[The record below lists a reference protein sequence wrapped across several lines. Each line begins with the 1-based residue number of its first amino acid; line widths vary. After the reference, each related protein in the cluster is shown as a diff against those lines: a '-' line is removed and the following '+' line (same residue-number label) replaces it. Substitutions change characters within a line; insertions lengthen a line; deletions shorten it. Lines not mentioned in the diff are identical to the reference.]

1 MRSSS
6 PCQGSLERRLEAAV
20 DSELWRGIGLALVI
34 QLVLMFGWWTA
45 AHRGRTA
52 GAARVGGSWREPR
65 ALATRSLVVAGL
77 CIAAAAVT
85 LGLLGVA
92 WPVLFAVI
100 ALGLAALAFASR
112 EGRAEAKRFLAL
124 IDTAPLGIVACDA
137 TGRLTVV
144 NAQVWRMLGAPSGIP
159 IERLGNLLEHPRVL
173 ENGALEIVHRA
184 LAAGETFATEAS
196 YESQWRGLRKF
207 RVVGGPLRGDD
218 GGIEGALFLLE
229 DVTERAAIQRYVRET
244 RHLDAMS
251 RLAAG
256 IAQEV
261 KDPLS
266 VVRSNLTA
274 MREEL
279 PQLAGGENF
288 TSSNQLLEFAR
299 ILDESAE
306 GVERAIELMGD
317 LRGLALTE
325 ADDGT
330 ELETTSLTALLR
342 SCVRVAAARKKSGL
356 LIDEHYAEL
365 PSVQGAPSQLRHVF
379 LPLLVS
385 AVDAAGERGRVRVR
399 TTPEPGYAVV
409 HVSDDGPGIAPE
421 RRSRMF
427 EPSFAA
433 KSPEDTA
440 GLELFIARE
449 IVHAHRGEIRLHSR
463 PGAGATFEV
472 RLPLETPD
480 EPPPG

>member
-1 MRSSS
+1 VEAGVSSEI
-6 PCQGSLERRLEAAV
+6 L
-20 DSELWRGIGLALVI
+20 RGIGLALAI
-34 QLVLMFGWWTA
+34 QLVLMFGWWIA
-45 AHRGRTA
+45 AQRSRSA
-52 GAARVGGSWREPR
+52 GAARVGGAWREPR
-65 ALATRSLVVAGL
+65 ALGGRALVVAGT
-77 CIAAAAVT
+77 CIAAAAIA

-92 WPVLFAVI
+92 WPVLLAVI
-100 ALGLAALAFASR
+100 TLGLAALALASR
-112 EGRAEAKRFLAL
+112 ESRVEAKRFLSL
-124 IDTAPLGIVACDA
+124 IDTAPLGVIACDA
-137 TGRLTVV
+137 TGQLTVV
-144 NAQVWRMLGAPSGIP
+144 NAQVWRMLGAPEP
-159 IERLGNLLEHPRVL
+159 LAADQLGNLLQHPRVV
-173 ENGALEIVHRA
+173 ESGAVEVVHRA
-184 LAAGETFATEAS
+184 LAEGETFATEAS
-196 YESQWRGLRKF
+196 YESLWRGVRKF
-207 RVVGGPLRGDD
+207 RVVGGPLRGED
-218 GGIEGALFLLE
+218 GGISGALFLLE
-229 DVTERAAIQRYVRET
+229 DITERAAIQRHVRET

-266 VVRSNLTA
+266 VVRSNLAA

-279 PQLAGGENF
+279 PQLSEGQNF
-288 TSSNQLLEFAR
+288 TGTNQLLEFAR

-306 GVERAIELMGD
+306 GVERAIALMGD
-317 LRGLALTE
+317 LQGLAASE
-325 ADDGT
+325 AESGT

-385 AVDAAGERGRVRVR
+385 AVDSAGERGRVRVR
-399 TTPEPGYAVV
+399 TAPEGGYAVV
-409 HVSDDGPGIAPE
+409 SVSDDGPGIPPE

-433 KSPEDTA
+433 RSPEDTT

-463 PGAGATFEV
+463 PGSGATFEV
-472 RLPLETPD
+472 RLPLKEVG
-480 EPPPG
+480 EAEAL

>member
-1 MRSSS
+1 L
-6 PCQGSLERRLEAAV
+6 GVGV
-20 DSELWRGIGLALVI
+20 DSEIWRGIGLALVI
-34 QLVLMFGWWTA
+34 QLALMLGWWIA
-45 AHRGRTA
+45 AQRGHS
-52 GAARVGGSWREPR
+52 AARVGGTWREPHAVGAR
-65 ALATRSLVVAGL
+65 PLAVAGI
-77 CIAAAAVT
+77 CIAAAAVA
-85 LGLLGVA
+85 LGLLGIA
-92 WPVLFAVI
+92 WPVLCAVT
-100 ALGLAALAFASR
+100 ALGVGALVFASR

-124 IDTAPLGIVACDA
+124 IDTAPLGIIACDA

-144 NAQVWRMLGAPSGIP
+144 NAQVWRMLGAPAGIP
-159 IERLGNLLEHPRVL
+159 IEQLGNLLQHPRVV
-173 ENGALEIVHRA
+173 ESGAVEVVHRA
-184 LAAGETFATEAS
+184 LAEGETFATEAS
-196 YESQWRGLRKF
+196 YESQWRGMRKF
-207 RVVGGPLRGDD
+207 RVVGGPLRDDD
-218 GGIEGALFLLE
+218 GAISGALFLLE
-229 DVTERAAIQRYVRET
+229 DVTERVAIQRHVSET
-244 RHLDAMS
+244 RHLDAMT

-266 VVRSNLTA
+266 VVRSNLAA

-279 PQLAGGENF
+279 PQLADSGNF
-288 TSSNQLLEFAR
+288 TGANQLLEFAR
-299 ILDESAE
+299 ILDESTE
-306 GVERAIELMGD
+306 GVERAIALMGD
-317 LRGLALTE
+317 LQGLAASE
-325 ADDGT
+325 AESRT

-365 PSVQGAPSQLRHVF
+365 PAVQGAPSQLRHVF

-399 TTPEPGYAVV
+399 TAPEGGYAVV
-409 HVSDDGPGIAPE
+409 SVSDDGPGISPE

-433 KSPEDTA
+433 KSPEDTT

-472 RLPLETPD
+472 RLPLEEPD
-480 EPPPG
+480 AEPAPSA

>member
-1 MRSSS
+1 MEAGVSSEI
-6 PCQGSLERRLEAAV
+6 L
-20 DSELWRGIGLALVI
+20 RGIGLALAI
-34 QLVLMFGWWTA
+34 QLALMFGWWIA
-45 AHRGRTA
+45 AHRGA
-52 GAARVGGSWREPR
+52 EGARVGGAWREPR
-65 ALATRSLVVAGL
+65 VLGARSLVVAGA
-77 CIAAAAVT
+77 CIAAAAIA

-92 WPVLFAVI
+92 WPVLLAVV
-100 ALGLAALAFASR
+100 ALGLAALAMASR
-112 EGRAEAKRFLAL
+112 EGRAEAKRFLSL
-124 IDTAPLGIVACDA
+124 IDTAPLGVIACDA

-144 NAQVWRMLGAPSGIP
+144 NAQVWRMLGAPRPMAIDQ
-159 IERLGNLLEHPRVL
+159 LGNLLQHPRVR
-173 ENGALEIVHRA
+173 ESGAVEVVHRA
-184 LAAGETFATEAS
+184 LAEGETFATEAS
-196 YESQWRGLRKF
+196 YESLWRGPRKF
-207 RVVGGPLRGDD
+207 RVVGGPLRDED
-218 GGIEGALFLLE
+218 GGISGALFLLE
-229 DVTERAAIQRYVRET
+229 DITERAAIQRHVRET

-266 VVRSNLTA
+266 VVRSNLAA

-279 PQLAGGENF
+279 PRLGEGQSF
-288 TSSNQLLEFAR
+288 TAANQLLDFAR

-306 GVERAIELMGD
+306 GVERAIALMGD
-317 LRGLALTE
+317 LQGLAASE
-325 ADDGT
+325 AEAGT

-365 PSVQGAPSQLRHVF
+365 PAVQGAPSQLRHVF

-399 TTPEPGYAVV
+399 TEPEDGYAVV
-409 HVSDDGPGIAPE
+409 SVSDDGPGIPPE

-433 KSPEDTA
+433 RSPEDTT

-449 IVHAHRGEIRLHSR
+449 IVHAHRGEIRLYSR

-472 RLPLETPD
+472 RLPLERPTSA
-480 EPPPG
+480 EVSSARS